1 VSRHILCNRFFFK
14 FFMSGACS
22 ISREMCALF
31 NELLLEIGEMNFFS
45 RECKNVRVLKK
56 NSVESSALS
65 PRSTKIRAKT
75 ERRETEKKRRKK
87 KNNENLKLVPFTALL
102 SKRYSQSAHSV
113 CNGRTSFY
121 SILLLLPILFLFSH
135 SSSFYSLLMIW
146 SSENND
152 PPQKKSRTTPILI
165 LREHVTLVRHLPSL
179 VAAKDEQRE
188 QQQQQ
193 QQEQHL

>member
-65 PRSTKIRAKT
+65 PRSTKIRAK
-75 ERRETEKKRRKK
+75 
-87 KNNENLKLVPFTALL
+87 NENLKLVPFTALL